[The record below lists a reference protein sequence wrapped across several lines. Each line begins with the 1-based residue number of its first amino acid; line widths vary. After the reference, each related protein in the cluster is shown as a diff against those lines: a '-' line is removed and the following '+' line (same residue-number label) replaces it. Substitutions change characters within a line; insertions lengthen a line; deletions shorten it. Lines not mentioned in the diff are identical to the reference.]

1 MVWRVIYTKPRNEK
15 KVYQRLSELGIES
28 YSPCQKVLKR
38 WSDRKKWVEEPI
50 FRSYVFVKAPRNE
63 HEKLKIL
70 SIPGV
75 VRFLYWLGE
84 PAKVSQIEI
93 DAIKNFLGKHN
104 FIDVASLDVG
114 TQINI
119 KSGPLKGSQ
128 GVVVHESKTE
138 VTLQLNKLGMILT
151 GRLSKLDVEKINL

>member
-1 MVWRVIYTKPRNEK
+1 M
-15 KVYQRLSELGIES
+15 L
-28 YSPCQKVLKR
+28 
-38 WSDRKKWVEEPI
+38 
-50 FRSYVFVKAPRNE
+50 FVFY
-63 HEKLKIL
+63 I
-70 SIPGV
+70 
-75 VRFLYWLGE
+75 WLGE

-119 KSGPLKGSQ
+119 KSGPLKGNQ

-151 GRLSKLDVEKINL
+151 GRLSKLDVEK